1 MKRLSLKHVLVMAFV
16 GLMTMA
22 GTSLGDLP
30 PGEGPMTGSE
40 NETGQGD
47 QERDRTGECKDLL
60 GVESCCGG
68 AANQYR
74 LQKQIQQQKGRDVLG
89 VESCCEGD
97 ANQYRQQQQKQQQIG
112 R

>member
-1 MKRLSLKHVLVMAFV
+1 MKRLSLKQVLVMAFV